1 MSVFKYHKP
10 GIGNASS
17 YIVSGVPWYTSSL
30 APALSTTSKVVNFPR
45 VTNYVVVKNNS
56 TTDDIL
62 RFTFNNDNIV
72 DNTNYITLE
81 GGESFSGELRTT
93 DVHFISDTE
102 TPVPFTVVAGLTNI
116 ERQEMTQT
124 TPTAPNLLAWV
135 QKQKL
140 IANDP
145 DGSPEGDYF
154 GALARSTIS
163 QNEKRIFI
171 GAFGDEGPSGELFAG
186 SIYLFEEIDGQF
198 EQIEKLAFPDS
209 ISNPTFAVLTP
220 RTTNEDGSKLF
231 VSGPGGNGGKIFIYE
246 SGSSG
251 FSVVQ
256 EITSDSPSTTTGF
269 ASGQCFSIGD
279 FLFVGS
285 NADDRTATNAGS
297 VTIFQS
303 SSLGYQQIQRITS
316 IFDTNGTPDTL
327 SANDNFGQ
335 FISATSDLQ
344 KLFISSPG
352 DDEAASNAG
361 AVYIFQSSSLGYQQ
375 VQKLTASFDF
385 DGSPETVRT
394 SNNFGQAHA
403 SVPSGDILAIG
414 AAFDEENGVDSGAV
428 YIFKSGSIG
437 YQQVQKFS
445 ASFNSDGTPE
455 TSPEKDQF
463 GGTYI
468 GGIRISEDGS
478 VIAISAINDEEDG
491 GSGDYLT
498 GGGAVYV
505 YVSSSAGYVQQAKL
519 LSLYNTDGTL
529 ETPVERQFFGN
540 NSLLSRDG
548 KTLIV
553 DGNDPENGVDSG
565 AVYIFKYTRD
575 Y

>member
-1 MSVFKYHKP
+1 MSTFTYHKP

-56 TTDDIL
+56 TTDDTL

-145 DGSPEGDYF
+145 DGSPEGDSF
-154 GALARSTIS
+154 
-163 QNEKRIFI
+163 
-171 GAFGDEGPSGELFAG
+171 
-186 SIYLFEEIDGQF
+186 
-198 EQIEKLAFPDS
+198 
-209 ISNPTFAVLTP
+209 
-220 RTTNEDGSKLF
+220 
-231 VSGPGGNGGKIFIYE
+231 GGNAVIYFNEIAGKIFVSSTAEDLLPGESISSNVYVFEEKNGNYVQTQKIRTTSSVDDPYGSYPFLVGANSSGSRIFLTKFTSDFSGEVHVYE

-251 FSVVQ
+251 YEYAEKVTPDVPAPTDWFAATKVFTSSDDNLLIAASANDSSVVAG
-256 EITSDSPSTTTGF
+256 E
-269 ASGQCFSIGD
+269 
-279 FLFVGS
+279 
-285 NADDRTATNAGS
+285 GS
-297 VTIFQS
+297 VYIFQS
-303 SSLGYQQIQRITS
+303 SSMGYQQIQKITAS
-316 IFDTNGTPDTL
+316 YNNNGTPYVPSGVQFGFRTL
-327 SANDNFGQ
+327 ITQ
-335 FISATSDLQ
+335 DLQ
-344 KLFISSPG
+344 KLFISAPQDKEAANSAGAVYIYESSSMGYQISQKLTSSLDFNGSPRAPAAFDFFG
-352 DDEAASNAG
+352 RGMAITPDGNTLVVGATADDENGANAG
-361 AVYIFQSSSLGYQQ
+361 AVYIFQS
-375 VQKLTASFDF
+375 
-385 DGSPETVRT
+385 GS
-394 SNNFGQAHA
+394 Q
-403 SVPSGDILAIG
+403 
-414 AAFDEENGVDSGAV
+414 
-428 YIFKSGSIG
+428 G

-455 TSPEKDQF
+455 TSPEGDQL
-463 GGTYI
+463 GGNYSYPI
-468 GGIRISEDGS
+468 NVSISEDGTIIS
-478 VIAISAINDEEDG
+478 VAALEDEEDG
-491 GSGDYLT
+491 GPLA
-498 GGGAVYV
+498 GAVYI
-505 YVSSSAGYVQQAKL
+505 YETSSIGYVQQEKL
-519 LSLYNTDGTL
+519 LSFYNTDGTL
-529 ETPVERQFFGN
+529 ETPEPGQDFGYA
-540 NSLLSRDG
+540 SILSRDG
-548 KTLIV
+548 RTLV
-553 DGNDPENGVDSG
+553 VSATGDSENGVDSG